1 MFGRSTNIGARRRG
15 TSKSPAFVQRS
26 ETKGHPNKKGQK
38 NMLKKRIIVCLDVKD
53 GRTTK
58 GVKFKNNVDIGDP
71 VEMAKKYY
79 EQGVDELVFYDIM
92 ASANGRGPIL
102 DLISRVAEQV
112 FIPFCVGGGIGS
124 LEDIRSTILA
134 GAEKVSLNSQAVKN
148 PDLITQGARIF
159 GNQCIVLGMDA
170 AKDET
175 CPSGY
180 RVYIN
185 GGRVKTD
192 LDAREWA
199 IKAVKLGAG
208 EMSGYRVYIN
218 GGRVK
223 TDLDAREWAIKAVK
237 LGAGEI
243 VLNSIDADGMKT
255 GYEINLTKMI
265 AESVGVPVIASG
277 GGGTSAHL
285 ADVLTNGKADAA
297 LVASMVHSMG
307 YTVGG
312 IKTDLSKLGVPVRM

>member
-1 MFGRSTNIGARRRG
+1 
-15 TSKSPAFVQRS
+15 
-26 ETKGHPNKKGQK
+26 
-38 NMLKKRIIVCLDVKD
+38 MLKKRIIVCLDVKD

-58 GVKFKNNVDIGDP
+58 GVKFQNNIDIGDP

-92 ASANGRGPIL
+92 ASARGRGPIL

-124 LEDIRSTILA
+124 IEDIRSTILA
-134 GAEKVSLNSQAVKN
+134 GAEKISLNSQAVKN
-148 PDLITQGARIF
+148 PDLIREGARIF

-170 AKDET
+170 AKDDT

-192 LDAREWA
+192 LDALEWA
-199 IKAVKLGAG
+199 KKAV
-208 EMSGYRVYIN
+208 S
-218 GGRVK
+218 
-223 TDLDAREWAIKAVK
+223 

-243 VLNSIDADGMKT
+243 VLNSIDTDGVRN
-255 GYEINLTKMI
+255 GYELNITRMI
-265 AESVGVPVIASG
+265 AENVSVPVIASG
-277 GGGTSAHL
+277 GGGTPQHL
-285 ADVLTNGKADAA
+285 ADVLTDGRADAA
-297 LVASMVHSMG
+297 LIASMVHSMG
-307 YTVGG
+307 YTVDG
-312 IKTDLSKLGVPVRM
+312 IKGDLNRLGIPVRM